1 MGRLSVAALTALMLG
16 AGLSPACAQVI
27 EFDSGGLKYLTQT
40 RSGVTVMFA
49 ELPEA
54 VREYTVLQVAVSNGS
69 PSTRTIKPEDFRFE
83 RADGTVLNATPARTV
98 VNGFLERG
106 GRNDVIRLV
115 GTYES
120 GLYGLS
126 KFRSTSG
133 YESRRQ
139 QALAEVGSTKL
150 KAAAAASAIVFVQT
164 KLTPG
169 GTTDG
174 AVFFATYGK
183 PMGAGKLIV
192 TPGAER
198 FEFPIGGDR
207 HPGELRIR

>member
-1 MGRLSVAALTALMLG
+1 MGRPGRVALILVGVAASLL
-16 AGLSPACAQVI
+16 PARAQVI
-27 EFDSGGLKYLTQT
+27 EFDSAGLKYLTQT
-40 RSGVTVMFA
+40 KSGVTLMFA
-49 ELPEA
+49 ELPTI
-54 VREYTVLQVAVSNGS
+54 VREYTVMQVAVSNGS
-69 PSTRTIKPEDFRFE
+69 PSTRTIKPEDFRFQK
-83 RADGTVLNATPARTV
+83 ADGTMLAATPARTV
-98 VNGFLERG
+98 VNGFLEKG

-115 GTYES
+115 STYET

-126 KFRSTSG
+126 RFRSTSG

-169 GTTDG
+169 ASTDG
-174 AVFFATYGK
+174 AVFFMTYGK

-198 FEFPIGGDR
+198 FEFEVGGEK
-207 HPGELRIR
+207 HPGELKIR